1 MIECVHFF
9 FILFSV
15 SQHVVKKLKILGYEM
30 CRWGGMILDLD
41 LNSASTH
48 LYGIYDLHMQV
59 AIMDVD
65 GKFQNSD

>member
-41 LNSASTH
+41 FTHHLH
-48 LYGIYDLHMQV
+48 LYGIYDFHMQV

-65 GKFQNSD
+65 SKF